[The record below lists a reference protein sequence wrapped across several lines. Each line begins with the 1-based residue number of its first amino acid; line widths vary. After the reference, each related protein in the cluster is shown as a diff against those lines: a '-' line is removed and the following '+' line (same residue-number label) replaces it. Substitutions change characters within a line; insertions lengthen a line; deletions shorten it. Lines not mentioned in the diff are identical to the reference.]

1 MREAHTYIRCKFIH
15 HEAFMLRALPF
26 LLLATPAFAQAPVD
40 DGTPNLPDTVP
51 AFPEQT
57 DAPEVFSDITLSE
70 EVIVGALARPW
81 AVAVL
86 PDGGGY
92 IVTER
97 GGTLRHITRDGTMGP
112 EITGVPGVR
121 AIQQGGLLD
130 VVLHPDFAENP
141 TLFLTYSAR
150 EGLASSA
157 TALARAMLS
166 EDHTALDE
174 VEELW
179 RQTPASV
186 VPAHFGS
193 RVVVMPNGNLI
204 VTTGDRFTPE
214 NRELAQDPVN
224 TSYGVVVA
232 LFPDGTPTANDAMP
246 DILPG
251 NVSFGHRNI
260 QGAAVQPG
268 TDVLWTL
275 EHGPAG
281 GDELNIIEEGGNY
294 GWPVVSY
301 GVNYNG
307 SDVGTGDQTHAPD
320 YVEPRYFWDP
330 SIAPSD
336 MIFYEGEMFP
346 DWQGDILLGALAGQS
361 LVRLD
366 IEGQTVMGEERLRTG
381 EGRVRDVAIDDDG
394 AILILI
400 DDDPGALIR
409 LTPANAPE

>member
-1 MREAHTYIRCKFIH
+1 
-15 HEAFMLRALPF
+15 MLRALPF
-26 LLLATPAFAQAPVD
+26 LLLATPLAAQTPVD

-57 DAPEVFSDITLSE
+57 DAPEVFSDVTFDE
-70 EVIVGALARPW
+70 EIIVGTLARPW

-86 PDGGGY
+86 PDGAGY

-112 EITGVPGVR
+112 EISGVPSVR

-130 VVLHPDFAENP
+130 VALSPDFAENRE
-141 TLFLTYSAR
+141 LFLTYSAR
-150 EGLASSA
+150 DGLAASA
-157 TALARAMLS
+157 TAVASATLS
-166 EDHTALDE
+166 EDHLALED
-174 VEELW
+174 VTELW
-179 RQTPASV
+179 RQSPASV

-193 RVVVMPNGNLI
+193 RVIVDRSGMLF

-214 NRELAQDPVN
+214 NRLLAQDPEN
-224 TSYGVVVA
+224 ASYGVTI
-232 LFPDGTPTANDAMP
+232 LTETDGTPFVYPVIAEAQ
-246 DILPG
+246 PG
-251 NVSFGHRNI
+251 VLTYGHRNI

-268 TDVLWTL
+268 TDLIWTL

-281 GDELNIIEEGGNY
+281 GDELNVIRPGANY
-294 GWPVVSY
+294 GWPEVSY

-307 SDVGTGDQTHAPD
+307 SDVGTGEQAHAPD
-320 YVEPRYFWDP
+320 YEEPRYFWDP

-336 MIFYEGEMFP
+336 LIFYEGEMFP
-346 DWQGDILLGALAGQS
+346 EWEGDILLGALAGRA

-366 IEGQTVMGEERLRTG
+366 MEGDTVVGEERLRQG
-381 EGRVRDVAIDDDG
+381 ERVRDVAVDNDG

-400 DDDPGALIR
+400 DDDPGSLIR
-409 LTPANAPE
+409 LVPNEDAE